1 MKLIKKLLKLII
13 ICFVIAAL
21 INVGARILGK
31 FLIKDSVSDCS
42 QAQCAIVLGSA
53 VYSDGTPGEFL
64 KERLDAGIELYWSG
78 KVDKLLF
85 SGDNGQVDYNE
96 VEAMKT
102 YALEA
107 GVAEEDVF
115 LDHAGFSTYESMYRA
130 QKIFDV
136 DSAIVVTQE
145 YHLYRALMIGKILG
159 IDVTGYSA
167 NDIEVS
173 GYTARRVREF
183 LATDK
188 DFVQS
193 IFRLKPTYLG
203 DEIPITGD
211 GHLSWS

>member
-1 MKLIKKLLKLII
+1 
-13 ICFVIAAL
+13 
-21 INVGARILGK
+21 
-31 FLIKDSVSDCS
+31 
-42 QAQCAIVLGSA
+42 
-53 VYSDGTPGEFL
+53 
-64 KERLDAGIELYWSG
+64 
-78 KVDKLLF
+78 
-85 SGDNGQVDYNE
+85 
-96 VEAMKT
+96 
-102 YALEA
+102 
-107 GVAEEDVF
+107 
-115 LDHAGFSTYESMYRA
+115 MYRA

>member
-1 MKLIKKLLKLII
+1 LFKLII
-13 ICFVIAAL
+13 ICFVVAAL

-42 QAQCAIVLGSA
+42 QSQCAIVLGSA

-64 KERLDAGIELYWSG
+64 KERLDAGIELYQSG

-107 GVAEEDVF
+107 GVAEEYVF

-136 DSAIVVTQE
+136 DSTIVVTQE

-167 NDIEVS
+167 NDIDVS

>member
-1 MKLIKKLLKLII
+1 MKLIKNLFKLII
-13 ICFVIAAL
+13 ICFVVAAL

-42 QAQCAIVLGSA
+42 QSQCAIVLGSA

-64 KERLDAGIELYWSG
+64 KERLDAGIELYQSG

-136 DSAIVVTQE
+136 DSTIVVTQE

-167 NDIEVS
+167 NDIDVS

>member
-193 IFRLKPTYLG
+193 IFMLKPTYLG